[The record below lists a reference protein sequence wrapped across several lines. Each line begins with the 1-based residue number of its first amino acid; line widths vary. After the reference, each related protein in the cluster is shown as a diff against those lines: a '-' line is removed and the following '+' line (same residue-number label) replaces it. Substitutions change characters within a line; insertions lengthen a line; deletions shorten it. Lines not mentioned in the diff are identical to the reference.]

1 MRFKLISCKKKKKI
15 QLGST
20 MKAPSL
26 LKNKFTPSP
35 ISSNYGFMKRHTAQE
50 INERACKHLDHF
62 DFFIKRVN
70 RMIRFKL
77 KIMWLEIISKN

>member
-1 MRFKLISCKKKKKI
+1 
-15 QLGST
+15 

-35 ISSNYGFMKRHTAQE
+35 ISHLLKLWINETHTAQE

-62 DFFIKRVN
+62 DFFIRRVN
-70 RMIRFKL
+70 RMTRFKL
-77 KIMWLEIISKN
+77 KIIWLDII